1 MRNYEDD
8 RPEGLVLVRHGE
20 RVRPDVET
28 GEQPWARAV
37 FVSGDHLWEHALG
50 WLVAG
55 AGVEIVGRGR
65 DVNRA
70 SELVARHC
78 PDILFVDT
86 SGGVEPDRLLR
97 ALRETCRIRPTTSIV
112 VACSRGDHSL
122 RDCAFA
128 GGAVA
133 VADRDRPRD
142 VIFALGAAVAASAT
156 DGVERRPNLTRRE
169 VEILRLLGDG
179 RTSGEVAKVLWL
191 TEQTVKYHLAR
202 AYKKLG
208 VRTRADALA
217 WARSAGIAVKTEP
230 GDLPSTGISPSSRNG
245 W

>member
-1 MRNYEDD
+1 VNDE
-8 RPEGLVLVRHGE
+8 GE
-20 RVRPDVET
+20 RPNGAVSARDGDRARPDVET
-28 GEQPWARAV
+28 GGQPWVQAV
-37 FVSGDHLWEHALG
+37 FVSGDHLWEHALI
-50 WLVAG
+50 WLLAG
-55 AGVEIVGRGR
+55 AGVEIVGLGR
-65 DVNRA
+65 DVSRS
-70 SELVARHC
+70 SELVARHR

-97 ALRETCRIRPTTSIV
+97 ALRETCRTRPSTSIV
-112 VACSRGDHSL
+112 AACSRGDHSL

-128 GGAVA
+128 GGAVS

-142 VIFALGAAVAASAT
+142 VIAAIGAAVAACTA
-156 DGVERRPNLTRRE
+156 DGAARRPTLTRRE
-169 VEILRLLGDG
+169 VEILRLLADG

-208 VRTRADALA
+208 VRTRAEALA
-217 WARSAGIAVKTEP
+217 WARRAGIAVKTEP
-230 GDLPSTGISPSSRNG
+230 LGLPSAGTSRSSRNG